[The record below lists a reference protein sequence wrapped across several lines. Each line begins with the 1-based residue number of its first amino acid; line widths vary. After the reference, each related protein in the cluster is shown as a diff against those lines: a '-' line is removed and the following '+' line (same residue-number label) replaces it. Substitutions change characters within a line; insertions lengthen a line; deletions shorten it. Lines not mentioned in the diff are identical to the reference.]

1 MLRHTLLAASALA
14 LASAATAE
22 PGIPHCHQVRPG
34 VESVMIFVDE
44 NGNPRVPTNEE
55 VATLAA
61 EASKSLGEPEA
72 LDPKEWGMA
81 GIFFQG
87 RAAAQTPG
95 VVVASVTSANKGIPA
110 TINIVS
116 IDGGGEGTNDPTV
129 VSPVGG
135 NPGTTLGAQR
145 INAMAQA
152 AQFWANKLDTNIQID
167 VSVDWAGLAC
177 SAGSGVLGSAGA
189 TTGAVLSGGFPNT
202 TCVHAVALANHLIN
216 QDIIDIYFGGIP
228 ADAEISASFN
238 SKLDDPAQDATCLTG
253 VEWYYGYDNNP
264 PLGDQDFYQ
273 VFLHELGHG
282 LGFATYVNNATGARV
297 NISGTDYD
305 DHFMLHLRDES
316 LGLLWYQMDNTQRQ
330 ASAIDNGDLTWD
342 GTNVTAFL
350 AANSAFLTTG
360 EFGSTNRPRMY
371 APGVLV
377 GGSSVSHFDE
387 VLSPD
392 ELMEPIADPSPLNV
406 LTQNLMLDIGWTGAL
421 PVELQTY
428 DVE

>member
-1 MLRHTLLAASALA
+1 MLRHALLAASALA
-14 LASAATAE
+14 LASAAAAE

-34 VESVMIFVDE
+34 VESLMLFVDE
-44 NGNPRVPTNEE
+44 SGNPRVPTNEE
-55 VATLAA
+55 VAELAA
-61 EASKSLGEPEA
+61 ETAKSLGEPEEV
-72 LDPKEWGMA
+72 DGKESGIPA
-81 GIFFQG
+81 IFFQG
-87 RAAAQTPG
+87 RLAAQTPG
-95 VVVASVTSANKGIPA
+95 VVVASVTSANKGVPA

-116 IDGGGEGTNDPTV
+116 TDGVGEGTNDPTV

-152 AQFWANKLDTNIQID
+152 AQFWANKLDTNVQID
-167 VSVDWAGLAC
+167 VSVNWAGLAC
-177 SAGSGVLGSAGA
+177 SAGSGTLGSAGA
-189 TTGAVLSGGFPNT
+189 TTGVALGPGFPNT
-202 TCVHAVALANHLIN
+202 DCVHSIALANQILN
-216 QDIIDIYFGGIP
+216 QDIIDIYLGGVP

-238 SKLDDPAQDATCLTG
+238 SKLDDPAEDATCLTG

-264 PLGDQDFYQ
+264 PVGDQDFYQ
-273 VFLHELGHG
+273 VFLHEVGHG
-282 LGFATYVNNATGARV
+282 LGFATYVNLSTGARV

-305 DHFMLHLRDES
+305 DHYMLHLRDES
-316 LGLLWYQMDNTQRQ
+316 LGLLWYQMSNAQRQ

-342 GTNVTAFL
+342 GTNVTNFL
-350 AANSAFLTTG
+350 AANPAFLTAG

-387 VLSPD
+387 VLDPH